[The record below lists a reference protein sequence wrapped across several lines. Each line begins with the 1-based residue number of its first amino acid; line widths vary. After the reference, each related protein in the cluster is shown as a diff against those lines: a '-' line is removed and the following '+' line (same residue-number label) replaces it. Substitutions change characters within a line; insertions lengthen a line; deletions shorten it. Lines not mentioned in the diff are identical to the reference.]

1 MKTETITRRE
11 DLIIRRH
18 ILEPGEALPWH
29 SDLCHRFSVVI
40 RGEAIAIEYRD
51 SKEIE
56 TISVHA
62 GLADWDAP
70 QLKVHRGINIGKV
83 PYEEIIIFFID
94 KPGIEPQ
101 PEAKLNTSH

>member
-1 MKTETITRRE
+1 MISETISQRT

-40 RGEAIAIEYRD
+40 RGEAIAIEHRD
-51 SKEIE
+51 SEEIE
-56 TISVHA
+56 TITVHA

-70 QLKVHRGINIGKV
+70 YPKIHRAINIGKV
-83 PYEEIIIFFID
+83 PFEEIIIFFID
-94 KPGIEPQ
+94 EPGMEPQ
-101 PEAKLNTSH
+101 PEA

>member
-1 MKTETITRRE
+1 MEQPMKSETITQRE

-51 SKEIE
+51 SKEIKPI
-56 TISVHA
+56 TVHP

-70 QLKVHRGINIGKV
+70 QLNVHRAINTGKVH
-83 PYEEIIIFFID
+83 YEEVIIFFID
-94 KPGIEPQ
+94 NPDLEP
-101 PEAKLNTSH
+101 

>member
-1 MKTETITRRE
+1 MISETISERT

-40 RGEAIAIEYRD
+40 RGTAIAIEYRD

-56 TISVHA
+56 TITVYA

-70 QLKVHRGINIGKV
+70 QPKIHRAINIGKV
-83 PYEEIIIFFID
+83 PFEEIIIFFID

-101 PEAKLNTSH
+101 PEA

>member
-1 MKTETITRRE
+1 MISETISQRT

-40 RGEAIAIEYRD
+40 RGEAIAIECRD

-56 TISVHA
+56 TITVHA

-70 QLKVHRGINIGKV
+70 GPKIHRAINTGKV
-83 PYEEIIIFFID
+83 PFEEIVVFFID
-94 KPGIEPQ
+94 KPGMEPQ
-101 PEAKLNTSH
+101 PEAQLKTFQ

>member
-1 MKTETITRRE
+1 MISETISQRT

-29 SDLCHRFSVVI
+29 SDLCHRFI

-51 SKEIE
+51 SKEIK
-56 TISVHA
+56 TITVHP
-62 GLADWDAP
+62 GLANWDAP
-70 QLKVHRGINIGKV
+70 QPKVHRSINIGKV

-101 PEAKLNTSH
+101 PEA

>member
-1 MKTETITRRE
+1 MISETISQRT
-11 DLIIRRH
+11 DLVIRRH

-56 TISVHA
+56 TITVYA

-70 QLKVHRGINIGKV
+70 QPKVHRAINIGKISF
-83 PYEEIIIFFID
+83 EEIIIFFID
-94 KPGIEPQ
+94 KPGMEPQ
-101 PEAKLNTSH
+101 PEA